1 MGRETRRRF
10 KREGIYVYLWVIHVE
25 VWQKTSKLCKA
36 IILPLKN
43 KLKKEVQIYL
53 LMDQAQHPHMGW
65 CSCGSFWWLQGESVS
80 LCFPAVVL
88 PPPGKYTTASP
99 AYTWII
105 QEHLLISEA
114 YFNCNFKCFMSCKI
128 NYWQVLGERCGNFGG
143 RC

>member
-1 MGRETRRRF
+1 MGRGTGRRF

-36 IILPLKN
+36 IILQLKN
-43 KLKKEVQIYL
+43 ILKKEVQIYL

-65 CSCGSFWWLQGESVS
+65 CSCSPFWRLQGESVS

-88 PPPGKYTTASP
+88 PPPGKYTIASP
-99 AYTWII
+99 TYTWII

-114 YFNCNFKCFMSCKI
+114 YFNCNFKGFMSCKVT
-128 NYWQVLGERCGNFGG
+128 YSQVLGEKCGNFGG